1 MRASILC
8 LTSVGL
14 VGFSA
19 SAAAGQ
25 VQPQMDR
32 AAVERLC
39 GALEREAVA
48 GRAAMVDVVAC
59 ANAESARQLNA
70 QMPMRVDEVT
80 TVESVAAFGAEFVYN
95 VRVEVDAAAVTGQ
108 MRDQLSAGTR
118 NYVCNAADMRRTIG
132 NGGSYRYRWADRS
145 GRTVNE
151 VLIDR
156 C

>member
-1 MRASILC
+1 MRQVSFVLAAAL
-8 LTSVGL
+8 
-14 VGFSA
+14 
-19 SAAAGQ
+19 AAAGFAPAAAA
-25 VQPQMDR
+25 QPRMDQQ
-32 AAVERLC
+32 AVEQSC
-39 GALEREAVA
+39 GAIEREAIA

-80 TVESVAAFGAEFVYN
+80 TVESVAAVGAEFVYY
-95 VRVEVDAAAVTGQ
+95 VRVDVDAATITGAI
-108 MRDQLSAGTR
+108 RDNLSAGTR

-132 NGGSYRYRWADRS
+132 NGGSYRYRWSDRS
-145 GRTVNE
+145 GRAVNE